1 MKNIFP
7 SLLMATTFA
16 ALSATASIAQSHST
30 FTATP
35 GVYDPGN
42 TGLVRAELI
51 TLLVPKTVDRHRRS
65 VYLFLQ
71 KNGLTSTNAAAGA
84 DFGGVAGIALNSLSY
99 EYTPNS
105 ACGGGSPRFD
115 VVTDSGAGFHFIG
128 GCANGTK
135 SVNPQNGNL
144 VVSFDPT
151 NPAQAFPVV
160 LPTERV
166 TAMDILVDEG
176 TDQGSGFAYIQNIKI
191 NGSTVGLIPASH
203 SFVPHSNHHH

>member
-1 MKNIFP
+1 MKNILP
-7 SLLMATTFA
+7 ALVA
-16 ALSATASIAQSHST
+16 AAVLTAGAATASQAQSHST

-35 GVYDPGN
+35 GVFDPDG
-42 TGLVRAELI
+42 TGIVRAELL
-51 TLLVPKTVDRHRRS
+51 TLLVPKSVDHHRRS

-71 KNGLTSTNAAAGA
+71 KNGLTSANAAAGA
-84 DFGGVAGIALNSLSY
+84 DFGGVAGIRLTSLSY

-115 VVTDSGAGFHFIG
+115 VSTDSGAGFHFIG

-135 SVNPQNGNL
+135 TVNTQNGNL

-166 TAMDILVDEG
+166 TSMDILVDEG
-176 TDQGSGFAYIQNIKI
+176 TDQGAGFAYIQNIKI
-191 NGSTVGLIPASH
+191 NGQTVGLIPASH
-203 SFVPHSNHHH
+203 TLTPHSAHNK

>member
-1 MKNIFP
+1 MKIAVRM
-7 SLLMATTFA
+7 LLA
-16 ALSATASIAQSHST
+16 AAAVSVTSSAANAQS

-35 GVYDPGN
+35 GVFDPQN
-42 TGLVRAELI
+42 TGIVRAELLTQI
-51 TLLVPKTVDRHRRS
+51 VPKTVDRHRRS

-71 KNGLTSTNAAAGA
+71 KNGASAVNAAAGA
-84 DFGGVAGIALNSLSY
+84 DFGGVAGIRLTSLSY
-99 EYTPNS
+99 EYTANS

-115 VVTDSGAGFHFIG
+115 VSTNSGAQFHFIG

-135 SVNPQNGNL
+135 SVNPVNGNL

-160 LPTERV
+160 APTERV

-176 TDQGSGFAYIQNIKI
+176 TDVGSGFAYIQNIKI
-191 NGSTVGLIPASH
+191 NGQTVQLIPASRP
-203 SFVPHSNHHH
+203 FIPNHRHNR